1 MQPLKKSTKT
11 PFVRK
16 PHSIRLVEIPPTTNS
31 SRGIKLSVESAPRH
45 PQPSEAHCHGLR
57 ISEWVH
63 LFTPSR
69 LLNSSLNGRTCLWR
83 YQTWLLHFSLLNDFS
98 LLPLFE
104 IADYLRYRFW
114 MTFRP
119 SFILQPWSL
128 VPVLFLFKSNM
139 EIHEDGQQ
147 TGIPGKP
154 GIMCEFLSPG
164 NNLELCVNFWSI
176 LEILQN

>member
-63 LFTPSR
+63 LFIPSR

-83 YQTWLLHFSLLNDFS
+83 YHTWLLHFSLLNDS
-98 LLPLFE
+98 CLCLKLLTTFVIGFE
-104 IADYLRYRFW
+104 WRLGLVSFYNHEVWCPCYFYLNQIWRYIRVA
-114 MTFRP
+114 
-119 SFILQPWSL
+119 SKQK
-128 VPVLFLFKSNM
+128 FLENR
-139 EIHEDGQQ
+139 
-147 TGIPGKP
+147 
-154 GIMCEFLSPG
+154 
-164 NNLELCVNFWSI
+164 ELCVNLYYRETTW
-176 LEILQN
+176 NYV

>member
-63 LFTPSR
+63 FIPEWLHLFIPSR
-69 LLNSSLNGRTCLWR
+69 LLNSSLNGRTCFWR
-83 YQTWLLHFSLLNDFS
+83 YHTWLLHFSLMNDFS

-104 IADYLRYRFW
+104 IADYFSYRFW
-114 MTFRP
+114 M
-119 SFILQPWSL
+119 
-128 VPVLFLFKSNM
+128 LFYNHEVWCPCYFYLYNM
-139 EIHEDGQQ
+139 EIHQGGQQ

-154 GIMCEFLSPG
+154 GIMCEFYYR
-164 NNLELCVNFWSI
+164 
-176 LEILQN
+176 EITWNYVWISEI